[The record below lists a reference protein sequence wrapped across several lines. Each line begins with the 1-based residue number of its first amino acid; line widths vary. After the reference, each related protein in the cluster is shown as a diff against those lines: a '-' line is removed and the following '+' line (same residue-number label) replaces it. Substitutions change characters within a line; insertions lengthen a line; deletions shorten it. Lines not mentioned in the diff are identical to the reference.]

1 MGYKRAINKMKKFT
15 FILAALFAATFA
27 NAQITLKHSQTT
39 NAGFIFPA
47 SITIGLQGDRDFA
60 DGGAKV
66 SSLPELPF
74 YIKNESNEGFT
85 FLNPFDF
92 SVYRKFGFDSSLEF
106 MSTSSPE
113 GFISGPLAITYD
125 IFAVDKIAMLRREE
139 GTAHY
144 RIVDEDGNVLWETS
158 GSNAYLAIFKYGNE
172 WQLSVMKYDVSG
184 GNYVSEIYAFPG
196 DGSMP
201 DAASAVSTPSSP
213 QRAIRKIARNGQ
225 VLVEAE
231 NKTYTVQGTEVK

>member
-1 MGYKRAINKMKKFT
+1 MKKFT

-27 NAQITLKHSQTT
+27 NAQITLKHSETS
-39 NAGFIFPA
+39 NAGFISQA
-47 SITIGLQGDRDFA
+47 SLTIGLQGDRGFD
-60 DGGAKV
+60 DGGAKM

-74 YIKNESNEGFT
+74 YIKNAEGEGFT

-92 SVYRKFGFDSSLEF
+92 SVYKKFGVEGSLEYL
-106 MSTSSPE
+106 MSQSGYNAETSEST
-113 GFISGPLAITYD
+113 FISGPLAITYD
-125 IFAVDKIAMLRREE
+125 IFAVDKIAILRREE

-184 GNYVSEIYAFPG
+184 GNYVSEIYSFPG

-201 DAASAVSTPSSP
+201 TSSQGVNTTSSP
-213 QRAIRKIARNGQ
+213 QRSIRKIARNGQ
-225 VLVEAE
+225 VLVETE
-231 NKTYTVQGTEVK
+231 NKTYTMQGAEVK